1 MAKASGSTPKTFIP
15 VKLCYSHIGGQLGS
29 LLSEHF
35 IAKKWIEPVED
46 NERLFSVTAKGKK
59 AFADLGI
66 DLSLI
71 TPQEIL

>member
-1 MAKASGSTPKTFIP
+1 MAKASTETFIP

-35 IAKKWIEPVED
+35 IAKKWIETVQG
-46 NERLFSVTAKGKK
+46 NERLFSVTAKGKR

-71 TPQEIL
+71 TPQEVV